1 MEIISSR
8 ALETKQAG
16 QKLAEQILSGREKR
30 RIIALQG
37 GLGAG
42 KTTFLQGFA
51 QGLKIKKKV
60 LSPTFI
66 IFNKFSIRNHPQF
79 KNFYHFDCYRIDNF
93 KEIEALGFEEI
104 ISSSKNIVAIEW
116 PEKIKKLLPQEILMI
131 NFKILKG
138 DRRKIIYD

>member
-42 KTTFLQGFA
+42 KTTF
-51 QGLKIKKKV
+51 
-60 LSPTFI
+60 S
-66 IFNKFSIRNHPQF
+66 S
-79 KNFYHFDCYRIDNF
+79 RICPR
-93 KEIEALGFEEI
+93 
-104 ISSSKNIVAIEW
+104 S
-116 PEKIKKLLPQEILMI
+116 
-131 NFKILKG
+131 
-138 DRRKIIYD
+138 